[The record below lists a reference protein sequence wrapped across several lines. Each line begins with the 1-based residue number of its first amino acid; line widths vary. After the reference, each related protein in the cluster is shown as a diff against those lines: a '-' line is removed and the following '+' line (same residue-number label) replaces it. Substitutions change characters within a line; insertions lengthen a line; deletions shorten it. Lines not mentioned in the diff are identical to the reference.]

1 MADAALDRG
10 VGAEHVTDGPA
21 QRLGAVKDA
30 QHALLDI
37 ETAGDQVGEQRGR
50 DRGVLA
56 RPLDRKSV
64 V

>member
-30 QHALLDI
+30 QHALLNI
-37 ETAGDQVGEQRGR
+37 QTALEEV
-50 DRGVLA
+50 
-56 RPLDRKSV
+56 
-64 V
+64 